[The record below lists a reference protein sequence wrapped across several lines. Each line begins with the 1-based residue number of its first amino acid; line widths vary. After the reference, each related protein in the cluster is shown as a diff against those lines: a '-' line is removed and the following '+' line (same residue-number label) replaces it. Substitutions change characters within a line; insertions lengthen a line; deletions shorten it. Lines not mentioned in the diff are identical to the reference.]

1 MAERMAERTRPDRRN
16 PANRLKIPDLMA
28 ERTPENFFEKFYEK
42 VLTMFG

>member
-1 MAERMAERTRPDRRN
+1 MAERMTERTRPDLLN

-42 VLTMFG
+42 VLTISG